1 MNYNIMCYLNRQLV
15 PVDMEGESLPD
26 AINNLINDQGENLG
40 PIVMVKQAEFSM
52 GANGRIS
59 GVKETI

>member
-26 AINNLINDQGENLG
+26 AINNLINDQGDNLG
-40 PIVMVKQAEFSM
+40 PIVMVKQAEFYM
-52 GANGRIS
+52 APNGHVS
-59 GVKETI
+59 GVPEEI